1 MTEFRPFEDPVE
13 LEKIRKKRS
22 ELINQLEN
30 FDIPS
35 DEKQFILRRI
45 GIITQKL
52 EEAARYGKEVK

>member
-1 MTEFRPFEDPVE
+1 VSEFRPFEDPIE
-13 LEKIRKKRS
+13 LEKIRQKRS

>member
-1 MTEFRPFEDPVE
+1 MSEFRPFEDPIE
-13 LEKIRKKRS
+13 LEKIRQKRS

>member
-1 MTEFRPFEDPVE
+1 MTEFRPFEDPIE

-22 ELINQLEN
+22 ELIKQLEN

-52 EEAARYGKEVK
+52 EEAARYGKDTK